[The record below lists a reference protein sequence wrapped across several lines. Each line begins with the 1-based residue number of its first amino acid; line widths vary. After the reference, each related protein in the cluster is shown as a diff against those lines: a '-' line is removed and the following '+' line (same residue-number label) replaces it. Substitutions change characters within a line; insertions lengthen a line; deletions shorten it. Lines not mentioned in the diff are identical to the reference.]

1 MNFGR
6 LLAAGKSLVSG
17 DVSGR
22 YRMREHVRLPQFI
35 SPKNPFAAD
44 ATVAEPVSPPI
55 RFETS
60 TVVSAVTP
68 MPPQKLSAMLGRVGE
83 FLKRVALWCVDHNP
97 FSAIGRPR
105 LSALPH
111 FGKRA
116 VQPEL
121 SLDKVEVVRGDLV
134 HADLE
139 VVNAGRASNLTPS
152 AAWRNLTTRVFGG
165 EAR

>member
-22 YRMREHVRLPQFI
+22 YRMRENMRLPQFI

-44 ATVAEPVSPPI
+44 ATAAESVSPPI
-55 RFETS
+55 RSEPS
-60 TVVSAVTP
+60 AVVSAVTHSRR
-68 MPPQKLSAMLGRVGE
+68 LSGFFARTGM
-83 FLKRVALWCVDHNP
+83 VAKQAGLWCLDHNP
-97 FSAIGRPR
+97 FSSIGRPR
-105 LSALPH
+105 LPAIPR
-111 FGKRA
+111 FGKPA
-116 VQPEL
+116 VQAEL
-121 SLDKVEVVRGDLV
+121 SLEKVQVVRGDLA

-139 VVNAGRASNLTPS
+139 VVNVGGSDGDSS

-165 EAR
+165 DGAR